1 MSAEWNLVWNTIY
14 SQFVCYSGQWTRRP
28 CLQNAIFLHDK
39 ELIQSRSLTDN
50 LNILVSSPDAEVLP
64 PVGPLSLCTLK
75 SVHPD
80 EKDTALM
87 AEILHMLCRSMSHAY
102 TGWNTL
108 ACDPVGER
116 VRFRV
121 GRVGAK
127 GRGGSL
133 LTVSFWERCL
143 HRALKGSRIETHTNT
158 QHHGT
163 SHERAAHTQTGCVHH
178 STDKCIQRH
187 LAKSLIEYKAQTH
200 AAPCSCGLFS
210 TKRTWKL

>member
-1 MSAEWNLVWNTIY
+1 MSAESNLGLNTIY

-28 CLQNAIFLHDK
+28 CLQNAIFFAWQGT
-39 ELIQSRSLTDN
+39 QSRSLTDD

-64 PVGPLSLCTLK
+64 PVGPLSVCTLK
-75 SVHPD
+75 GVHPD

-87 AEILHMLCRSMSHAY
+87 AEILHMLCGSMSHAY

-108 ACDPVGER
+108 ACHPVGGR

-133 LTVSFWERCL
+133 LTVSCWERCL
-143 HRALKGSRIETHTNT
+143 QKLTQTHSTTGPVTSVQHTHTDGMCAP
-158 QHHGT
+158 QH
-163 SHERAAHTQTGCVHH
+163 R
-178 STDKCIQRH
+178 
-187 LAKSLIEYKAQTH
+187 
-200 AAPCSCGLFS
+200 
-210 TKRTWKL
+210 